1 MPQFRFLSTMPLML
15 VALAPL
21 GANAQEINP
30 LVRERIVVQ
39 GNSGNAES
47 RERQVRVQ
55 ASINVFMPG
64 PSGDGEAAE
73 QLRERARRMIYQVA
87 SRECGVLEE
96 VLARTCRLEAIAST
110 PGIDGLF
117 LGPVD
122 MSLTLSGGKSLD
134 ADAPDVDRVLERI
147 IKATK
152 DTGKIAGTYCFEAEQ
167 AAAFEK
173 RGVRFFLIGSD
184 TAFLRGGTSAAL
196 KALRR

>member
-1 MPQFRFLSTMPLML
+1 MQQFRFLSTMSLML
-15 VALAPL
+15 LVLAPP

-96 VLARTCRLEAIAST
+96 VLARTCRLEAINVNLNRQMGQMGGGVGEGYMVGGSMT
-110 PGIDGLF
+110 M
-117 LGPVD
+117 VV
-122 MSLTLSGGKSLD
+122 TLK
-134 ADAPDVDRVLERI
+134 
-147 IKATK
+147 
-152 DTGKIAGTYCFEAEQ
+152 
-167 AAAFEK
+167 
-173 RGVRFFLIGSD
+173 
-184 TAFLRGGTSAAL
+184 
-196 KALRR
+196 

>member
-1 MPQFRFLSTMPLML
+1 MPQFRLLSTMSLML
-15 VALAPL
+15 IALVPL

-39 GNSGNAES
+39 GNNPES

-96 VLARTCRLEAIAST
+96 VLARTCRLE
-110 PGIDGLF
+110 GINVNLNRQMGQM
-117 LGPVD
+117 GGGVGEGY
-122 MSLTLSGGKSLD
+122 MVAGSMTMVVTLK
-134 ADAPDVDRVLERI
+134 
-147 IKATK
+147 
-152 DTGKIAGTYCFEAEQ
+152 
-167 AAAFEK
+167 
-173 RGVRFFLIGSD
+173 
-184 TAFLRGGTSAAL
+184 
-196 KALRR
+196 

>member
-1 MPQFRFLSTMPLML
+1 MPQFRLLSTMSLML
-15 VALAPL
+15 LALTLP

-39 GNSGNAES
+39 GNNPES

-96 VLARTCRLEAIAST
+96 VLARTCRLEAINVNLNRQMGQMGGGVGEGYMVAGSMT
-110 PGIDGLF
+110 M
-117 LGPVD
+117 VV
-122 MSLTLSGGKSLD
+122 TLK
-134 ADAPDVDRVLERI
+134 
-147 IKATK
+147 
-152 DTGKIAGTYCFEAEQ
+152 
-167 AAAFEK
+167 
-173 RGVRFFLIGSD
+173 
-184 TAFLRGGTSAAL
+184 
-196 KALRR
+196 

>member
-1 MPQFRFLSTMPLML
+1 MPQFRFLSTMSLML
-15 VALAPL
+15 LVLAPP

-39 GNSGNAES
+39 GNNPES

-96 VLARTCRLEAIAST
+96 VLARTCRLEAINVNLNRQMGQMGGGVGEGYMVAGSMT
-110 PGIDGLF
+110 M
-117 LGPVD
+117 VV
-122 MSLTLSGGKSLD
+122 TLK
-134 ADAPDVDRVLERI
+134 
-147 IKATK
+147 
-152 DTGKIAGTYCFEAEQ
+152 
-167 AAAFEK
+167 
-173 RGVRFFLIGSD
+173 
-184 TAFLRGGTSAAL
+184 
-196 KALRR
+196 

>member
-39 GNSGNAES
+39 GNNPES

-55 ASINVFMPG
+55 TSINVFMPG
-64 PSGDGEAAE
+64 PSGEGEAAE

-96 VLARTCRLEAIAST
+96 VLARTCRLE
-110 PGIDGLF
+110 GINVNLNRQMGQM
-117 LGPVD
+117 GSGMGEGYMVGGS
-122 MSLTLSGGKSLD
+122 MTMVVTLK
-134 ADAPDVDRVLERI
+134 
-147 IKATK
+147 
-152 DTGKIAGTYCFEAEQ
+152 
-167 AAAFEK
+167 
-173 RGVRFFLIGSD
+173 
-184 TAFLRGGTSAAL
+184 
-196 KALRR
+196 